1 MLKIDIYLKDFFFN
15 MAKKNTKTK
24 KEIDLNDVDSII
36 KDMKDLA
43 FNEPKEETKVSKKKE
58 NREKVS
64 KTIDVVSEKD
74 GAQLVI
80 EKEKKV
86 DVSKKNETTISEISV
101 SKEQNETEDLSFVDE
116 IKENEEILKAK
127 ANIEENKNIENKP
140 KKKVT
145 YEEMFG
151 ATWCGYGFTN
161 N

>member
-1 MLKIDIYLKDFFFN
+1 

-101 SKEQNETEDLSFVDE
+101 LKEQNETEDLSFVDE